1 MMCNLPI
8 EVLIVD
14 DFPVVRAGLRD
25 LINAEKD
32 MRVVAEAGD
41 GAAAVELFKTRRPDV
56 VLMDLRM
63 PKMNGLQAI
72 RQIRAAC
79 SDCRVVVLT
88 GSDGCETVH
97 QALEAGA
104 QAYLLKTCAPVEITR
119 AIRAVAAGKRYL
131 PAPIRERLAERM
143 AAETLTR
150 RELEILELIIHGL
163 SNAEIA
169 ARLAVTEGTVK
180 GHINRL
186 LGKLRVADRTQAA
199 IAALGRG
206 IFLWTET
213 EISDK
218 FSDYNFSYKTQR
230 QNGW

>member
-1 MMCNLPI
+1 MWRKP
-8 EVLIVD
+8 
-14 DFPVVRAGLRD
+14 
-25 LINAEKD
+25 
-32 MRVVAEAGD
+32 
-41 GAAAVELFKTRRPDV
+41 AAVELFKTRRPDV

-88 GSDGCETVH
+88 GSDGSEAVH

-104 QAYLLKTCAPVEITR
+104 QAYLLKTAPPVEITN
-119 AIRAVAAGKRYL
+119 AIREVAAGKRYL
-131 PAPIRERLAERM
+131 PVSIRKRLAERM
-143 AAETLTR
+143 AESLTG
-150 RELEILELIIHGL
+150 RELEILELIFHDL

-213 EISDK
+213 EISGK
-218 FSDYNFSYKTQR
+218 FSDYNFSYKTR
-230 QNGW
+230 